1 MRGTKLKI
9 LGGIIQRILFSFSGN
24 GEIFRTFANPNPLTV
39 FFMVNKHSLKD
50 WLVAVRPWSFPASV
64 MPVVVTLAF
73 LYWMR
78 LDVNWING
86 VWALLNII
94 VFHAAGNTW
103 SDYFDYRHRVD
114 RADTHGVRT
123 LTDGLFRPQEIFR
136 LSLVLLLVAL
146 VAGVGLLMR
155 TGLPLL
161 YIGIGGVIC
170 TLLYPALKYRA
181 LGDLVIFVNFA
192 LLPMLGTAY
201 AATGRVDWSTMWAG
215 VPVGLITVAIL
226 HANNTRDIET
236 DVRADIR
243 TLAMTLGAP
252 VSVAVYYLEVLLP
265 FVWVVGCAAAGV
277 FPWWTMLVLPALVP
291 AVGNVRVMA
300 SYPVHG
306 MEGIS
311 RLDEL
316 TAKLQ
321 LLFSLLLTL
330 SFILARVL
338 S

>member
-1 MRGTKLKI
+1 M
-9 LGGIIQRILFSFSGN
+9 
-24 GEIFRTFANPNPLTV
+24 
-39 FFMVNKHSLKD
+39 MNKHSLKD
-50 WLVAVRPWSFPASV
+50 WLVAVRPWSFPASA
-64 MPVVVTLAF
+64 MPVAVTLAF
-73 LYWMR
+73 LYWMQQ
-78 LDVNWING
+78 DVNWTNG

-103 SDYFDYRHRVD
+103 SDYFDYKHRVD
-114 RADTHGVRT
+114 REDTHGVRT
-123 LTDGLFRPQEIFR
+123 LTGGLFRPQEIFR
-136 LSLVLLLVAL
+136 LSLSLLVVAL
-146 VAGVGLLMR
+146 VAGIGLLVR

-161 YIGIGGVIC
+161 YIGIGGAAC

-181 LGDLVIFVNFA
+181 LGDVVIFVAYA

-201 AATGRVDWSTMWAG
+201 AATGRVDGSTMWAG

-236 DVRADIR
+236 DVRAGIS
-243 TLAMTLGAP
+243 TLAMTVGVP
-252 VSVAVYYLEVLLP
+252 VSMAVYYVEVLFP
-265 FVWVVGCAAAGV
+265 FVWVAGCAAAGV

-291 AVGNVRVMA
+291 AVGNVRLMA
-300 SYPVHG
+300 SCSARG
-306 MEGIS
+306 MEGIA

-330 SFILARVL
+330 SFLLARVL

>member
-1 MRGTKLKI
+1 MTD
-9 LGGIIQRILFSFSGN
+9 
-24 GEIFRTFANPNPLTV
+24 
-39 FFMVNKHSLKD
+39 KHSLKD
-50 WLVAVRPWSFPASV
+50 WLVAVRPWSFPASA
-64 MPVVVTLAF
+64 MPVVVTLAY

-78 LDVNWING
+78 QDVDWTNG

-103 SDYFDYRHRVD
+103 SDYFDYKHRVD
-114 RADTHGVRT
+114 REDTHGVHT
-123 LTDGLFRPQEIFR
+123 LTGGLFRPREIFV
-136 LSLVLLLVAL
+136 LSLALLAVAL
-146 VAGVGLLMR
+146 AAGVGLLAR

-161 YIGIGGVIC
+161 YIGIGGVAC

-181 LGDLVIFVNFA
+181 LGDAVIFVAYA

-201 AATGRVDWSTMWAG
+201 VATGRVDWSMMWAG

-243 TLAMTLGAP
+243 TLAMTLGART
-252 VSVAVYYLEVLLP
+252 SVAVYYLEVLLP
-265 FVWVVGCAAAGV
+265 FVWVVGCAGAGL

-291 AVGNVRVMA
+291 AVGNVKLMA
-300 SYPVHG
+300 SYSVQG

-321 LLFSLLLTL
+321 LLFSLLLAL
-330 SFILARVL
+330 SFVLARVL

>member
-1 MRGTKLKI
+1 M
-9 LGGIIQRILFSFSGN
+9 
-24 GEIFRTFANPNPLTV
+24 
-39 FFMVNKHSLKD
+39 MNKHSLKD
-50 WLVAVRPWSFPASV
+50 WLVAVRPWSFPASA
-64 MPVVVTLAF
+64 MPVAVTLAF
-73 LYWMR
+73 LYWMQQ
-78 LDVNWING
+78 DVNWTNG

-103 SDYFDYRHRVD
+103 SDYFDYKHRVD
-114 RADTHGVRT
+114 REDTHGVRT
-123 LTDGLFRPQEIFR
+123 LTGGLFRPQEIFR
-136 LSLVLLLVAL
+136 LSLSLLVVAL
-146 VAGVGLLMR
+146 VAGIGLLVR

-161 YIGIGGVIC
+161 YIGIGGAAC

-181 LGDLVIFVNFA
+181 LGDVVIFVAYA

-201 AATGRVDWSTMWAG
+201 VATGVMDWTTMWAG

-226 HANNTRDIET
+226 HANNTRDITT

-243 TLAMTLGAP
+243 TLAMTVGAQA
-252 VSVAVYYLEVLLP
+252 SMAVYYVEVLFP
-265 FVWVVGCAAAGV
+265 FVWIAGCAAAGI
-277 FPWWTMLVLPALVP
+277 FPWWTLLVLPALVP
-291 AVGNVRVMA
+291 AVGNVRLMS
-300 SYPVHG
+300 SYSVRG

-330 SFILARVL
+330 SFVLARVL

>member
-1 MRGTKLKI
+1 
-9 LGGIIQRILFSFSGN
+9 
-24 GEIFRTFANPNPLTV
+24 
-39 FFMVNKHSLKD
+39 MVNKHSLKD
-50 WLVAVRPWSFPASV
+50 WLVAVRPWSFPASA

-78 LDVNWING
+78 QDVNWTNG
-86 VWALLNII
+86 VWALLNIV

-103 SDYFDYRHRVD
+103 SDYFDYRRGVD
-114 RADTHGVRT
+114 RTDTYGVRT
-123 LTDGLFRPQEIFR
+123 LTGGLFRPQEIFR
-136 LSLVLLLVAL
+136 LSLSLLVVAL
-146 VAGVGLLMR
+146 AAGVGLLVR

-161 YIGIGGVIC
+161 YIGIGGAAC

-181 LGDLVIFVNFA
+181 LGDVVIFVAYA

-201 AATGRVDWSTMWAG
+201 AATGRVDGSTMWAG

-236 DVRADIR
+236 DVRAGIS
-243 TLAMTLGAP
+243 TLAMTVGVP
-252 VSVAVYYLEVLLP
+252 VSMAVYYVEVLFP
-265 FVWVVGCAAAGV
+265 FVWVAGCAAAGV

-291 AVGNVRVMA
+291 AVGNVRLMA
-300 SYPVHG
+300 SCSARG
-306 MEGIS
+306 MEGIAC
-311 RLDEL
+311 LDEL

-330 SFILARVL
+330 SFLLARVL